1 MNRTTRDRNDRY
13 PKPVKRIS
21 LLEKYP
27 KSRLVI
33 TIILIGIGISAFGYA
48 LTEYLTEDAGW
59 TTIEASTSEPSCT
72 KELIFQYYLGEGELS
87 ATAEKK
93 AVSALYT
100 ETAVKA
106 YQLFHTS
113 MSFDGVHNL
122 FYINQHPNEEIVVDQ
137 ILYKAFSLMNQY
149 KNRAIY
155 LAPVYV
161 QYDNL
166 FGCNDDLETINFDPQ
181 QNQEIASYFS
191 EILFFANNPNAIE
204 LELLGENKIRLYISD
219 AYFKYASEIGFSDF
233 IDFYWMKNAFIV
245 DAIADVMRAKGY
257 VRGSISSYDGFI
269 RNLDASHDTEYAF
282 NILDKENNTVYL
294 AGVMKYDYAIS
305 IVFLRSYPEN
315 SLDWQHY
322 YEFQDGTIRTAYID
336 TADGYSKSSVD
347 NLVSYAKE
355 RSCAEILLQVIP
367 VFIADTFDADRLT
380 ALAQNRIYSVYC
392 EDRTIL
398 YNDMDLHL
406 DLSNKD
412 KVQYAAK
419 YVGK

>member
-1 MNRTTRDRNDRY
+1 MNRTVRDRNDRH
-13 PKPVKRIS
+13 PKPVKRIF

-27 KSRLVI
+27 KIRLAI
-33 TIILIGIGISAFGYA
+33 TILLIGIGVGAFGYA
-48 LTEYLTEDAGW
+48 LAEYLTEDDGW
-59 TTIEASTSEPSCT
+59 TTIEASLSEPSCAE
-72 KELIFQYYLGEGELS
+72 ELIFQYQLGAGALS

-93 AVSALYT
+93 AITALYT
-100 ETAVKA
+100 ETTTKA

-113 MSFDGVHNL
+113 MPFDGVHNL
-122 FYINQHPNEEIVVDQ
+122 YYINQHPNQEIVVDQ
-137 ILYKAFSLMNQY
+137 VLYKAFSLVNQY

-166 FGCNDDLETINFDPQ
+166 FGCNDDLETIDFDPR

-191 EILFFANNPNAIE
+191 EILFFANNPDAVE
-204 LELLGENKIRLYISD
+204 LELLGENKIRLFVSETYL
-219 AYFKYASEIGFSDF
+219 KYASENGFSDF

-245 DAIADVMRAKGY
+245 DAIAEVMEAKGF
-257 VRGSISSYDGFI
+257 VKGSISSYDGFT

-282 NILDKENNTVYL
+282 NILDKKGNTVYL
-294 AGVMKYDYAIS
+294 AGVMKYDYAIG
-305 IVFLRSYPEN
+305 IVFLRSYPMN

-322 YEFQDGTIRTAYID
+322 YEFQDETIQTAYID

-347 NLVSYAKE
+347 NLVSYAKDS
-355 RSCAEILLQVIP
+355 SCAEILLQVIP
-367 VFIADTFDADRLT
+367 VFIADDFDVARLT
-380 ALAQNRIYSVYC
+380 TLAQNKIYSVYC

-398 YNDMDLHL
+398 YNDVDLHL

-412 KVQYAAK
+412 KAQYAAK
-419 YVGK
+419 YVER